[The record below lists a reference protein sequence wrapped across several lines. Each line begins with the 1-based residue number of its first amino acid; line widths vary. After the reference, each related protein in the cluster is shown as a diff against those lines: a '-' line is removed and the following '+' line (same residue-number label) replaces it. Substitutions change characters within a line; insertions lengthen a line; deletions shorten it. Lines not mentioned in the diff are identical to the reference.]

1 MDKRFLIFCS
11 LLPLATSLS
20 AQEKITIVCPLEN
33 GMGREAKDAYYW
45 DPPEHKVIILSTTD
59 TVVRS
64 GVPGEVVAVQV
75 NEDNKYEVVIF
86 YKDHYFWYN
95 NVTRPFVRKMQKV
108 TPSQAIGSYTH
119 GDELELRVYKEPKR
133 ADPEMIDPRE
143 MLECFPPGDQPKKG
157 F

>member
-1 MDKRFLIFCS
+1 MKKNLVLFCLLLCSAGLFAQDKIS
-11 LLPLATSLS
+11 
-20 AQEKITIVCPLEN
+20 IVCPLEN
-33 GMGREAKDAYYW
+33 GMGREAKDAFYW
-45 DPPEHKVIILSTTD
+45 DPPEHKVIIMSQTD

-64 GVPGEVVAVQV
+64 GVPGDVVTVQV
-75 NEDNKYEVVIF
+75 NEDNKYEIVIF

-95 NVTRPFVRKMQKV
+95 NVTKPFVKRLQKV

-119 GDELELRVYKEPKR
+119 GDELELRVYKEPKK

-143 MLECFPPGDQPKKG
+143 MLECMPPGDRPKKG